1 MTGFARL
8 LHYLS
13 ILLTLVIGLSW
24 VMFAVDEVGTASD
37 EQSRK
42 IIDPDATT
50 PSQNTVTTPAPAKK
64 RTFRSTVDDAAQSLT
79 SPFDSI
85 IAEDGNT
92 WLRHTV
98 PAILGVLLYGL
109 GLAVLA
115 RWILT
120 RE

>member
-1 MTGFARL
+1 MTGFARF
-8 LHYLS
+8 LHYVS

-24 VMFAVDEVGTASD
+24 VMFAVDEVGDASD

-42 IIDPDATT
+42 IVDPESTA
-50 PSQNTVTTPAPAKK
+50 PAGTTPAPVVKEK
-64 RTFRSTVDDAAQSLT
+64 RTFRSTVDDAAEWLT
-79 SPFDSI
+79 SPFDGI
-85 IAEDGNT
+85 VAEDGNV

-115 RWILT
+115 RWIVT
-120 RE
+120 RD